1 MSASNSTITP
11 GNFELSPCRVTFKGV
26 DIGATLGNVV
36 IKNKTSLAELKSDQ
50 LGSTPIDKR
59 VSGHSFQI
67 DTEFAEVKFKPNW
80 KVLFPMHKLV
90 TQGNSTLFI
99 FDSQVGFSQVG
110 AAGLLTLHP
119 LSLPDTDVSE
129 DFNVFL
135 AAAQGQADY
144 EFSPSAQ
151 VKLKCTWDVYPD
163 FSTSPPRFYYF
174 GDKNTGLIAASAG
187 AATAG
192 TGNTGV
198 GTVTGI
204 TAFSG
209 YTKTEVI
216 TLQCQAPGAAGTFF
230 VKGSLSGPLGLA
242 TVGIAFNGP
251 STNPEIAFTIND
263 GTPHFV
269 TNDSFTIATTA
280 ANYG

>member
-1 MSASNSTITP
+1 MSASNSIITP

-26 DIGATLGNVV
+26 DVGATLGNVIV
-36 IKNKTSLAELKSDQ
+36 KNKTGLAELKSDQ
-50 LGSTPIDKR
+50 LGSTFIDKR

-80 KVLFPMHKLV
+80 KILFPMHKIV

-99 FDSQVGFSQVG
+99 FDSQIGFSQRDAG
-110 AAGLLTLHP
+110 GLLTLHP
-119 LSLPDTDVSE
+119 LSLPNTDLSE
-129 DFNVFL
+129 DFNIWI
-135 AAAQGQADY
+135 AAAQGVADY

-163 FSTSPPRFYYF
+163 FTTSPPRFYYF
-174 GDKNTGLIAASAG
+174 GDPATALIPASAG

-192 TGNTGV
+192 TGNTGT
-198 GTVTGI
+198 GLVTNI

-209 YTKTEVI
+209 FTKTETI
-216 TLQCQAPGAAGTFF
+216 TMQCQAPGAAGTFF
-230 VKGSLSGPLGLA
+230 VNGSISGPLGLA
-242 TVGIAFNGP
+242 TVGLTFNGP
-251 STNPEIAFTIND
+251 PTNPEISFLIND
-263 GTPHFV
+263 GTPDFV
-269 TNDSFTIATTA
+269 TGDSFTIATTS